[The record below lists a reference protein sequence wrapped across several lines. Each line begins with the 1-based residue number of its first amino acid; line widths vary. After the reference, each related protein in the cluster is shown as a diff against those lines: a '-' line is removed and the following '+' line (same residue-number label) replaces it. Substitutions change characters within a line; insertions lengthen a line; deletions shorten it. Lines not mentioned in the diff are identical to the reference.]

1 MDQTDQTP
9 EQEPVEEQSGT
20 EQALEKESR
29 IGRFLKSATR
39 WLFGLLIVFGLGAL
53 AVIFLLYTPTRQT
66 LQQTQ
71 ADLETARQRIS
82 DLESQVQKVTAL
94 ETQNASLQKEIDA
107 SVLHIKLLT
116 ALADVDSARV
126 ALAEKDAPAAK
137 AALANTAATIK
148 EISTLAGSSQSEAVK
163 FIQDRFT
170 LVLSE
175 IETDPATAQTDLGVL
190 AGKLIELEKALYNK

>member
-9 EQEPVEEQSGT
+9 EQEPADTISAA
-20 EQALEKESR
+20 EQALKKESR
-29 IGRFLKSATR
+29 IGNFLKSATR

-53 AVIFLLYTPTRQT
+53 AVIFLLYSPTRET

-71 ADLETARQRIS
+71 ADLETARQKIT
-82 DLESQVQKVTAL
+82 DLESQVQKMAAL
-94 ETQNASLQKEIDA
+94 ETQNASLKKEVDS

-116 ALADVDSARV
+116 VLADVDTARV

-137 AALANTAATIK
+137 TALTNTAATINQ
-148 EISTLAGSSQSEAVK
+148 ISTLAGSSQSEAVK
-163 FIQDRFT
+163 FIQDRLK

-190 AGKLIELEKALYNK
+190 AGKLIELEQALFNK

>member
-1 MDQTDQTP
+1 MDQTDQIP
-9 EQEPVEEQSGT
+9 EQESVEETSGA

-71 ADLETARQRIS
+71 ADLETAKQKIS
-82 DLESQVQKVTAL
+82 DLESQVQKMAAL
-94 ETQNASLQKEIDA
+94 ETQNASLQKEVDA
-107 SVLHIKLLT
+107 GVLHIKLLT
-116 ALADVDSARV
+116 ALTDVDTARV

-137 AALANTAATIK
+137 AALADTAATIK
-148 EISTLAGSSQSEAVK
+148 EISTLAGSNQSEAVK
-163 FIQDRFT
+163 FIQDRLT